1 MTRLLIRFAT
11 VFLSATIIVEANAIA
26 QLTKLNV
33 GYVGVTSDNA
43 AAFIARET
51 GIYTRNGLDVQL
63 IYFNSGTTAVTA
75 LIAAD
80 TPISQTAGP
89 GVINAAMNGAD
100 TVMIAGG
107 NVTLDYW
114 MLSRPEIKT
123 PEQLRGGAVAISR
136 FGSASDFIVR
146 YALQRL
152 GLTPV
157 KDVAILQVGSLTERL
172 AAMETRRVQATVLAP
187 PAMYQAQMRGFNM
200 LVDIAALGLPYQ
212 ATGVATTRKFIR
224 ERPDVVRRYVKAHV
238 EAVHRFKTDREASI
252 KVLAKSLALT
262 DKQLLERTYDGAIA
276 EHKLPAK
283 QYPTLEG
290 FKTILASDPKAKGA
304 KAEDFVDLRFIKELD
319 DSGYIEK
326 LYKR

>member
-1 MTRLLIRFAT
+1 MRIRLIRIAATFVFAALC
-11 VFLSATIIVEANAIA
+11 VKANAFA

-51 GIYTRNGLDVQL
+51 GIYVKNGLDVQL

-75 LIAAD
+75 LITGD

-89 GVINAAMNGAD
+89 GVINAALNGSG

-114 MLSRPEIKT
+114 MLSRSEIKT

-172 AAMETRRVQATVLAP
+172 AAMETKRVQATVLAP
-187 PAMYQAQMRGFNM
+187 PAMYQGKCA
-200 LVDIAALGLPYQ
+200 
-212 ATGVATTRKFIR
+212 
-224 ERPDVVRRYVKAHV
+224 
-238 EAVHRFKTDREASI
+238 ASI
-252 KVLAKSLALT
+252 
-262 DKQLLERTYDGAIA
+262 Y
-276 EHKLPAK
+276 
-283 QYPTLEG
+283 
-290 FKTILASDPKAKGA
+290 
-304 KAEDFVDLRFIKELD
+304 
-319 DSGYIEK
+319 
-326 LYKR
+326 